1 MRNRFSVLL
10 CFLCIHLLMGQALA
24 SQEKLYQYL
33 NLGEK
38 PAPLYAGPISPAGDF
53 DPLTGK
59 FQFLDEVYEQDYL
72 EDYLNRQ
79 FFELTDAW
87 FHEFPLGSACS
98 NFYLSQNIDYIRY
111 LFRLITMSYTFEAMK
126 ATNVALHQ
134 LGFDRNECS
143 LSWHQTF
150 SKCEPRS
157 NDMQKFV
164 KRVQYRFMDDMD
176 RSQYIRLSEKEKK
189 DWINSLEEAYASKSF
204 SDIAQSRVI
213 GQCKKQDKNCGD
225 LNSKDVRSLLEKSC
239 QTDRRMIQKICS
251 ENDELYGLSYLD
263 NAVELIS
270 RSNAV
275 NVIDDGGHA
284 ESCLKRFVSLFERKE
299 AKDHY
304 LKLFFPVV
312 KKDLMKKDKRYA
324 QGSLFLPGA
333 LKEFDDRGLTDFL
346 YRPEPGPEPVLK
358 PEPKPEP
365 VPVVVIKKP
374 EPPPKPEPLPEPEPV
389 VVIPEP
395 EPEPSEFEK
404 AYKKLVNTEAA
415 KVALNMN
422 EFKDDFIFT
431 ERMIKALKGPL
442 KDYQTRVALKDMKK
456 FERVGSREEP
466 VRLIFL
472 KFLIDNNMHQGLYN
486 ITAVLGGE
494 FYVVNDIDGSS
505 EPVPIELKNDK
516 ETNYRWEIELLR
528 EDIYTEMRKK
538 EEKK

>member
-1 MRNRFSVLL
+1 
-10 CFLCIHLLMGQALA
+10 
-24 SQEKLYQYL
+24 
-33 NLGEK
+33 
-38 PAPLYAGPISPAGDF
+38 
-53 DPLTGK
+53 
-59 FQFLDEVYEQDYL
+59 
-72 EDYLNRQ
+72 
-79 FFELTDAW
+79 
-87 FHEFPLGSACS
+87 
-98 NFYLSQNIDYIRY
+98 
-111 LFRLITMSYTFEAMK
+111 
-126 ATNVALHQ
+126 
-134 LGFDRNECS
+134 
-143 LSWHQTF
+143 
-150 SKCEPRS
+150 
-157 NDMQKFV
+157 
-164 KRVQYRFMDDMD
+164 
-176 RSQYIRLSEKEKK
+176 
-189 DWINSLEEAYASKSF
+189 
-204 SDIAQSRVI
+204 
-213 GQCKKQDKNCGD
+213 
-225 LNSKDVRSLLEKSC
+225 
-239 QTDRRMIQKICS
+239 
-251 ENDELYGLSYLD
+251 
-263 NAVELIS
+263 
-270 RSNAV
+270 
-275 NVIDDGGHA
+275 
-284 ESCLKRFVSLFERKE
+284 VSLFERKE